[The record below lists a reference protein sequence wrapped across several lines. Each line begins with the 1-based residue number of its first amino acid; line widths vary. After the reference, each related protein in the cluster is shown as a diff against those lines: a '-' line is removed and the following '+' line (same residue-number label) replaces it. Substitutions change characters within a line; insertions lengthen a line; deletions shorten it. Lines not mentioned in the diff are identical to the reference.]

1 MPRSQANVGVQERQ
15 LSNDETYAL
24 TAYILYINGI
34 IGLDEVMDAESLVK
48 VEIPIEKKVEE

>member
-1 MPRSQANVGVQERQ
+1 MGVQAMQ

-34 IGLDEVMDAESLVK
+34 VEENEVMDANSLPEVK
-48 VEIPIEKKVEE
+48 IPIEKIR